1 MKDLPKAVI
10 FDIDGTIADT
20 SPRMHLIKP
29 PEGEKKN
36 WGKFFRDSANDK
48 RFEHAKTV
56 YDALLNLGGAHSI
69 FFVTA
74 RPENNR
80 KVTEQWLEDNGF
92 GYYNRLFMRPDT
104 ERKPDF
110 EVKRDIYH
118 EHFKGKYDLGMVFE
132 DRLHVA
138 KMWRDLGIPVFLC
151 GDHWQD
157 NDWSK

>member
-1 MKDLPKAVI
+1 MKDLPNAVI
-10 FDIDGTIADT
+10 FDIDGTVADT
-20 SPRMHLIKP
+20 SSRLFLIQP
-29 PEGEKKN
+29 PPGEKKN
-36 WGKFFRDSANDK
+36 WGKFFRDSINDK

-56 YDALLNLGGAHSI
+56 YDGLRILYTEKSI

-80 KVTEQWLEDNGF
+80 KITEEWLEKNGF
-92 GYYNRLFMRPDT
+92 GQYRALYMRPDT

-110 EVKRDIYH
+110 EVKRDIYFQ
-118 EHFKGKYDLGMVFE
+118 HFKDKYNVDMVFE

-138 KMWRDLGIPVFLC
+138 KMWRELNIPVFLC
-151 GDHWQD
+151 GDHWMD